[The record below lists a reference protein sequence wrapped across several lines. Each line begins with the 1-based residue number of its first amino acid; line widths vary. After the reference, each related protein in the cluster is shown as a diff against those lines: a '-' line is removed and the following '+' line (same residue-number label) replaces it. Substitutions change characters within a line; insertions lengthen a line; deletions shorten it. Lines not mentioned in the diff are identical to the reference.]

1 MTEPSLASI
10 IDHTLLKPE
19 ATSDQI
25 DTLCHEA
32 LTYQFASVC
41 VNPAWVA
48 QCAERLRGSRVRVCT
63 VVGFPL
69 GATTTAVKATETE
82 DAVQNGA
89 AEIDVVLN
97 IGWLKSGFFERVAA
111 DIAEVVRT
119 AGASVPVKVI
129 LETGLLTDEEKKTA
143 CRISRE
149 AGAAFVKTSTG
160 FAGSGAT
167 VRDIRLMREAVGPR
181 MGVKASGGIRDY
193 DTAIAMVHAGATRIG
208 SSSSVAIIGQK

>member
-1 MTEPSLASI
+1 MTEHSLASI

-32 LTYQFASVC
+32 LTYRFASVC

-97 IGWLKSGFFERVAA
+97 IGWLKSGLFERVKA

>member
-1 MTEPSLASI
+1 
-10 IDHTLLKPE
+10 
-19 ATSDQI
+19 
-25 DTLCHEA
+25 
-32 LTYQFASVC
+32 
-41 VNPAWVA
+41 
-48 QCAERLRGSRVRVCT
+48 
-63 VVGFPL
+63 
-69 GATTTAVKATETE
+69 
-82 DAVQNGA
+82 GA

-97 IGWLKSGFFERVAA
+97 IGWLKSSFFERVAA
-111 DIAEVVRT
+111 DITEVVRA
-119 AGASVPVKVI
+119 AGTSVPVKVI

-193 DTAIAMVHAGATRIG
+193 DTAIAMVHAG
-208 SSSSVAIIGQK
+208 

>member
-97 IGWLKSGFFERVAA
+97 IGWLKSGLFERVKA

>member
-32 LTYQFASVC
+32 LTYRFASVC

-97 IGWLKSGFFERVAA
+97 IGWLKSGLFERVKA

>member
-89 AEIDVVLN
+89 TEIDVVLN

>member
-10 IDHTLLKPE
+10 IDHTLLKPD

-41 VNPAWVA
+41 VNPVWVA

-97 IGWLKSGFFERVAA
+97 IGWLKSSFFERVAA
-111 DIAEVVRT
+111 DITEVVRA
-119 AGASVPVKVI
+119 AGTSVPVKVI

-193 DTAIAMVHAGATRIG
+193 DTAIAMVHAGASRIG
-208 SSSSVAIIGQK
+208 SSSSVAIIRQK

>member
-10 IDHTLLKPE
+10 IDHTLLKPD

-41 VNPAWVA
+41 VNPVWVA

-111 DIAEVVRT
+111 DITEVVRA
-119 AGASVPVKVI
+119 AGTSVPVKVI

-193 DTAIAMVHAGATRIG
+193 DTAIAMVHAGASRIG
-208 SSSSVAIIGQK
+208 SSSSVAIIRQK

>member
-10 IDHTLLKPE
+10 IDHTLLKPD

-41 VNPAWVA
+41 VNPVWVA

-97 IGWLKSGFFERVAA
+97 IGWLKSSFFERVAA
-111 DIAEVVRT
+111 DITEVVRA
-119 AGASVPVKVI
+119 AGTSVPVKVI

-208 SSSSVAIIGQK
+208 SSSSVAIIRQK

>member
-89 AEIDVVLN
+89 TEIDVVLN
-97 IGWLKSGFFERVAA
+97 IGWLKSGLFERVKA

>member
-1 MTEPSLASI
+1 MTEHSLASI

-32 LTYQFASVC
+32 LTYRFASVC

-97 IGWLKSGFFERVAA
+97 IGWLKSGLFERVKA

-160 FAGSGAT
+160 FAGCGAT